1 MRTLRASYI
10 ALLLES
16 DGSTMIFISRVPIY
30 LEQSK
35 YIRLIVSYLLVV
47 VGRSEHGRN
56 GRASDMVMQ

>member
-1 MRTLRASYI
+1 MRALRASYI

-16 DGSTMIFISRVPIY
+16 DGSTMIFISRVPMY

-35 YIRLIVSYLLVV
+35 YIRLIVSYNCSSLWAAVN
-47 VGRSEHGRN
+47 GRN